1 MIWDDE
7 WKSPLTSKNL
17 SNCNAQGLVE
27 KSPKTAI
34 LPSIWLSPLTRL
46 KVVLPPG
53 EHSLGHQQ
61 LTVWLIICQIALH
74 RVWWL
79 KSPSRGISGFQD
91 RRSCRGA
98 SCLNMLVK
106 KFDWLCHAPYLLLGA
121 AILRAVFHPNSSFQR
136 AAHWLWGGSW
146 KYSKKAV
153 EL

>member
-27 KSPKTAI
+27 KSPKMAI

-74 RVWWL
+74 SVWWL

-106 KFDWLCHAPYLLLGA
+106 KFDWLCHAPYLLHIG
-121 AILRAVFHPNSSFQR
+121 PQ
-136 AAHWLWGGSW
+136 SW
-146 KYSKKAV
+146 
-153 EL
+153 ELFFIQIPPFKELHIGFEEEAESIRRRQ